1 MTKFN
6 LLLDLSSLTHSA
18 SDSGIQ
24 ATHVACKLSHSLH
37 CTIKLYYTFTHSKIT
52 ETGVNK
58 YIY

>member
-37 CTIKLYYTFTHSKIT
+37 CTIKLYYTFTHSKI
-52 ETGVNK
+52 
-58 YIY
+58 